1 VELIEYENLTG
12 EQLHQMK
19 IDAQRK
25 VVRKI
30 DEDKAR
36 KEGREEGRKEGREEG
51 RKEGR
56 EEGEKK
62 GRKETAI
69 NMLEKGFNIDMIVE
83 LTGLEPDEIEA
94 LQK

>member
-1 VELIEYENLTG
+1 
-12 EQLHQMK
+12 MK
-19 IDAQRK
+19 IGAQRK

-36 KEGREEGRKEGREEG
+36 Q
-51 RKEGR
+51 EGR

-62 GRKETAI
+62 GRRETAI
-69 NMLEKGFNIDMIVE
+69 NMLKKGFNIDMIVE
-83 LTGLEPDEIEA
+83 LTGLEQDEVEE

>member
-1 VELIEYENLTG
+1 
-12 EQLHQMK
+12 MK

-36 KEGREEGRKEGREEG
+36 Q
-51 RKEGR
+51 
-56 EEGEKK
+56 EGEKK
-62 GRKETAI
+62 G
-69 NMLEKGFNIDMIVE
+69 FDIDMIVE
-83 LTGLEPDEIEA
+83 LTGLEQDETEE

>member
-36 KEGREEGRKEGREEG
+36 KEGREEGM
-51 RKEGR
+51 KEGR

-62 GRKETAI
+62 GRRETAI

-83 LTGLEPDEIEA
+83 LTGLEQDEIET

>member
-1 VELIEYENLTG
+1 LIEYENLTG

-36 KEGREEGRKEGREEG
+36 KEGREEGMEEV
-51 RKEGR
+51 
-56 EEGEKK
+56 EKK
-62 GRKETAI
+62 GKRETAS
-69 NMLEKGFNIDMIVE
+69 NMLKKGFNIDMIVE
-83 LTGLEPDEIEA
+83 LTGLEQDEIEA